1 MKYFLFLKRL
11 FLVLCITTFSISC
24 DKKETVDPKPKEPP
38 IEKPDNATNGGDVY
52 RYQMITVNVPSETLT
67 KESYTAKLGDKTIT
81 LTRLDEKNLI
91 FVPDENIPF
100 GEQRL
105 VIPELKDFAIK
116 FEIKEQVLVNSPEKT
131 LEPLLN
137 KFQEV
142 IDAGGTP
149 GAEQAI
155 ANVKAT
161 KDAFTKANSNQRK
174 IMAQTYMANKVF
186 IDQLIQSSFSNR
198 VQIAR
203 TSLPTLQNIG
213 QKAAIGGNVHGTLSN
228 QEKIDLI
235 NKHMTAILV
244 MSVSAGGVA
253 FALPWGWHT
262 LVFLGATGV
271 AAWCAI
277 DAVVEIARLTFY
289 YTAIELG
296 ITNTNRSQRE
306 TLSPGVKGNILGLNT
321 LMASTPGTLDIVTGK
336 DRIFALN
343 MNTRSLQSGDRTG
356 SSLLMKTLFEK
367 TDELNGYLNKAN
379 NAINWVNSN
388 LYAGFSIFKIP
399 TFPNVGHVGQVQVG
413 TNIFDKELKLSISHP
428 NLKVNKLALSQSGS
442 LLLNVETV
450 NTTEST
456 INAELKYAFKDD
468 FTNFSG
474 SVPIKVQNNISL
486 VGTWKLRDYMDGTP
500 VGVEIAKTNT
510 LCANIP
516 GLRFTL
522 TGLVIFNSTSYWG
535 YYKYD
540 QYSYDNALINPETCE
555 LLRAGAFVHK
565 PFQDDFTGTYTIR
578 EGDLRITKGNFYGE
592 NIFELIDENTLNIG
606 GSIFV
611 RSSTK

>member
-1 MKYFLFLKRL
+1 M
-11 FLVLCITTFSISC
+11 SC
-24 DKKETVDPKPKEPP
+24 DKEDAVDPKPKEPP
-38 IEKPDNATNGGDVY
+38 TEKPDNAANGGDLY

-91 FVPDENIPF
+91 FIPDENIPF

-155 ANVKAT
+155 ANVKAA

-186 IDQLIQSSFSNR
+186 MDQLIQSSFSNR

-203 TSLPTLQNIG
+203 TSLPTWQNIG

-306 TLSPGVKGNILGLNT
+306 TLSPGIKGNILGLNT

-336 DRIFALN
+336 DRIFAFN
-343 MNTRSLQSGDRTG
+343 MNTRSPQSGDRTG
-356 SSLLMKTLFEK
+356 TSLLMKTLFEK

-399 TFPNVGHVGQVQVG
+399 TFPNVGQVGQVPVG

-486 VGTWKLRDYMDGTP
+486 VGTWKLVSLYSGIP
-500 VGVEIAKTNT
+500 VGEEVLYTHPQCSNIVSFKTTTTGQMVFTETTFSTQYHYDTYNRGSYAVNLENCTIAGNYPLKHEPVN
-510 LCANIP
+510 
-516 GLRFTL
+516 G
-522 TGLVIFNSTSYWG
+522 G
-535 YYKYD
+535 Y
-540 QYSYDNALINPETCE
+540 S
-555 LLRAGAFVHK
+555 
-565 PFQDDFTGTYTIR
+565 GTYTL
-578 EGDLRITKGNFYGE
+578 EGMKIKYIGIVP
-592 NIFELIDENTLNIG
+592 NINVFELIDENSINYG
-606 GSIFV
+606 GDIFV
-611 RSSTK
+611 RVNSN

>member
-1 MKYFLFLKRL
+1 M
-11 FLVLCITTFSISC
+11 SC
-24 DKKETVDPKPKEPP
+24 DKEEAVDPKPKEPP
-38 IEKPDNATNGGDVY
+38 IEKPDNATNGGDIY

-67 KESYTAKLGDKTIT
+67 KESYTAKLGDKTVT

-91 FVPDENIPF
+91 FIPDENIPF

-116 FEIKEQVLVNSPEKT
+116 FEIKDQVLANSPEKT

-155 ANVKAT
+155 SNVKAA

-174 IMAQTYMANKVF
+174 IMAQTYMANKAF

-198 VQIAR
+198 IQIAR

-289 YTAIELG
+289 YTAIEFG

-306 TLSPGVKGNILGLNT
+306 TLSPGIKGNILGLNT

-336 DRIFALN
+336 DRIFAFN
-343 MNTRSLQSGDRTG
+343 MNARSPQSGDRTG

-399 TFPNVGHVGQVQVG
+399 TFPNVGQVGQVQVG

-450 NTTEST
+450 NSTEST

-486 VGTWKLRDYMDGTP
+486 VGTWKLVSLYSGIP
-500 VGVEIAKTNT
+500 VGEEVLYTHPQCSNIVSFKTTTTGQMVFTETTFSSQYHYDTYNRGSYAVNLENCTIAGNYPLKHEPVN
-510 LCANIP
+510 
-516 GLRFTL
+516 G
-522 TGLVIFNSTSYWG
+522 G
-535 YYKYD
+535 Y
-540 QYSYDNALINPETCE
+540 S
-555 LLRAGAFVHK
+555 
-565 PFQDDFTGTYTIR
+565 GTYTL
-578 EGDLRITKGNFYGE
+578 EGMKIKYIGIVP
-592 NIFELIDENTLNIG
+592 NINVFELIDDNSINYG
-606 GSIFV
+606 GDIFV
-611 RSSTK
+611 RVNSN